1 MSPAS
6 APALSPVL
14 AAQEAQQSRGELRRS
29 AGVHQVAGFDGD
41 HLPVAKVT
49 NKIRDLLLRHRAA
62 RASDDDEGGDLDRRN
77 HVGPGWSE
85 AVDLWAYLLSTT
97 RQSKAST
104 PSGFAG
110 GRAGRGV
117 SSPTSSRT
125 RRPT

>member
-14 AAQEAQQSRGELRRS
+14 SAQEAQQSRGELRRS
-29 AGVHQVAGFDGD
+29 AGVHEVAGFDGD
-41 HLPVAKVT
+41 HLPVAKVR

-62 RASDDDEGGDLDRRN
+62 RAFDDDEGGDLDRRI

-85 AVDLWAYLLSTT
+85 AVDLWAHLLSATC
-97 RQSKAST
+97 QSKVST

-110 GRAGRGV
+110 GLAAA
-117 SSPTSSRT
+117 
-125 RRPT
+125 